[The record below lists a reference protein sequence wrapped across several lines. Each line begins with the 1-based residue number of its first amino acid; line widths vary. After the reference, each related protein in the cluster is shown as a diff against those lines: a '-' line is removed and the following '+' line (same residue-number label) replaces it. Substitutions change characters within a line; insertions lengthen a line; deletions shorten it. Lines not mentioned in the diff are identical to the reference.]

1 MVALAS
7 TAPACFAQP
16 ILLSALDLA
25 KFRQGWGAPAADLSV
40 EGNPLSIGG
49 RAFSCGVGSHAPGV
63 AWIRLDGQA
72 ERFSAWVGVDDETGG
87 RGSVA
92 FTLYGDGERIFA
104 TDVIRGGDAPL
115 RVDVDLRGVAFLALV
130 LSDGGDGMDWDHAD
144 WADARFEMIGGSPVA
159 IDGPPDERVI
169 RTPAPGAEPRING
182 PALYGVRPGHEVIYR
197 IPTTGERP
205 IAFSAEGLPEGLDC
219 DPGSGIIRGVIADR
233 VSRDHHVV
241 FRAENRHGSDEVPL
255 RFVVGDTLALTPPM
269 GWNSWYIHYN
279 RVTDADIRAA
289 ADAVI
294 DSGMADFGYSY
305 VNVDDCWMARAGED
319 ARGAD
324 GTLHTSPSFP
334 DMPGLAAYIHERGL
348 KAGLYTSP
356 GPSTCAG
363 YAGAW
368 GHEEQDARL
377 FAAWGFDFLKYDWC
391 SYEGVAAGE
400 RRERLVAP
408 YRTMSRI
415 LAGLDRDIV
424 LNLCQ
429 YGMGEVWE
437 WGAEC
442 GQCWRTTGDLGLES
456 GGLLPGF
463 YHIGLANARHW
474 PHARPGAWN
483 DPDYILIGWVGD
495 ARGMGVGQ
503 PTTLTGEEQYA
514 YMSMWSLMAAPL
526 FFSGDMTRLDEF
538 TLNVLCNG
546 EVIAVNQ
553 DPLGAQGRIVRQTA
567 DEFVLAKPLEDRAV
581 AVGLFNLAE
590 VERTVRITWAELG
603 IGGERSVRDVW
614 RQEEIGAFDGAF
626 EARVARHGVEMV
638 RISPRPTR

>member
-7 TAPACFAQP
+7 TASACFAQS

-25 KFRQGWGAPAADLSV
+25 KFRQGWGAPVADLSV

-115 RVDVDLRGVAFLALV
+115 RVDVDLRGVALLGLV

-144 WADARFEMIGGSPVA
+144 LADARFEMIGGAPVA
-159 IDGPPDERVI
+159 IDGPPEERVI

-205 IAFSAEGLPEGLDC
+205 IAFSAQGLPEGLDL
-219 DPGSGIIRGVIADR
+219 DAGSGIIRGVIAER
-233 VSRDHHVV
+233 TNRDHDVV
-241 FRAENRHGSDEVPL
+241 LRAESRHGASERPL
-255 RFVVGDTLALTPPM
+255 RFVVNDTLALTPPM

-289 ADAVI
+289 ARAMI

-400 RRERLVAP
+400 GRERLVAP

-456 GGLLPGF
+456 GALLPGF
-463 YHIGLANARHW
+463 YSIGLSNARHW
-474 PHARPGAWN
+474 RHARPGAWN

-553 DPLGAQGRIVRQTA
+553 DPLGAQGRIVRHTA
-567 DEFVLAKPLEDRAV
+567 DEFVLAKPLENGAV

-590 VERTVRITWAELG
+590 VERTMRITWAELG

-638 RISPRPTR
+638 RIWPRPTR